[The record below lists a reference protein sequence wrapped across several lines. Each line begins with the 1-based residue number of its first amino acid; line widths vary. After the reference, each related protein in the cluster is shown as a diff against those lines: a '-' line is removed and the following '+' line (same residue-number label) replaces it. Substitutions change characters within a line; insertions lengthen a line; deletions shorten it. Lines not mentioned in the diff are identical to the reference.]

1 MQDGLGD
8 LCDGGC
14 EMGWGCV
21 MVAIIDIIALAATM
35 DLHSNVNRLPL
46 LSKNPQRERCSSHR
60 RPRTAKT
67 HKGQIRDLQQR
78 GETHDMG
85 LEFALRGS
93 SPLVGFFFSLNF
105 DGGGGDGVAMYRW

>member
-1 MQDGLGD
+1 
-8 LCDGGC
+8 
-14 EMGWGCV
+14 
-21 MVAIIDIIALAATM
+21 MVDVRWVGVVRWWQSLISSLWPPQWIYTATSIDCHYCPKTHM
-35 DLHSNVNRLPL
+35 E
-46 LSKNPQRERCSSHR
+46 KRERCSSHR

-78 GETHDMG
+78 GETHDIG
-85 LEFALRGS
+85 LEFALHGS